1 MLVSRNSALVGSVAL
16 AGLLAAPAFAQTSI
30 SDLLAAAEAN
40 GGSVVFSDK
49 IADGNI
55 TEWRDLVLTGPDAEM
70 VVTIPWLREVDLG
83 GGAAEVT
90 IAPQVGVTV
99 SEDGTEVGQV
109 AINNEGLVWRVE
121 GAGADMR
128 HAFSA
133 DMVSAQRV
141 SGEILTAMDMSL
153 TDFNG
158 SFAMNTGAMVS
169 GSGDLSVAAA
179 RINYAF
185 EVPEASSSTDY
196 VIDGMDVRWNFAG
209 PMADPDTLES
219 FAPYTGQLT
228 MTAGPTSGSAGFGQG
243 AQKMDV
249 TFSGGASVT
258 DVSLLD
264 GVFNYSAE
272 AGEFLYN
279 VSAAGM
285 GFPPVNL
292 SADRMAMRLGAPVAV
307 LDQQETANLLLAF
320 EGLTIGDGLW
330 NMFDPQKSLPRDP
343 MTLVIDLAA
352 QMQWLVEPPKAATA
366 GGMPVD
372 VSRVD
377 VNNITLQVAG
387 AEILA
392 NGGADVIMSGPIPAG
407 DGALTVTLNGVFDLA
422 QKLSSLGLLQPEMV
436 MGARGM
442 IGAFA
447 TPTGPDNF
455 RSEIVFSPNGMI
467 SANGIPLP
475 IR

>member
-1 MLVSRNSALVGSVAL
+1 
-16 AGLLAAPAFAQTSI
+16 
-30 SDLLAAAEAN
+30 
-40 GGSVVFSDK
+40 
-49 IADGNI
+49 
-55 TEWRDLVLTGPDAEM
+55 
-70 VVTIPWLREVDLG
+70 
-83 GGAAEVT
+83 
-90 IAPQVGVTV
+90 
-99 SEDGTEVGQV
+99 
-109 AINNEGLVWRVE
+109 
-121 GAGADMR
+121 
-128 HAFSA
+128 
-133 DMVSAQRV
+133 
-141 SGEILTAMDMSL
+141 
-153 TDFNG
+153 
-158 SFAMNTGAMVS
+158 
-169 GSGDLSVAAA
+169 
-179 RINYAF
+179 
-185 EVPEASSSTDY
+185 
-196 VIDGMDVRWNFAG
+196 
-209 PMADPDTLES
+209 
-219 FAPYTGQLT
+219 
-228 MTAGPTSGSAGFGQG
+228 
-243 AQKMDV
+243 
-249 TFSGGASVT
+249 
-258 DVSLLD
+258 
-264 GVFNYSAE
+264 
-272 AGEFLYN
+272 
-279 VSAAGM
+279 
-285 GFPPVNL
+285 
-292 SADRMAMRLGAPVAV
+292 
-307 LDQQETANLLLAF
+307 
-320 EGLTIGDGLW
+320 
-330 NMFDPQKSLPRDP
+330 